1 MVEANTKNRKKGE
14 NGGHITVYGLRMKME
29 QAGTILKSKQ
39 TNQISAKNDVRC
51 PFTIKAKS
59 LKPLSNIRT

>member
-39 TNQISAKNDVRC
+39 TNQISAQNDVSC
-51 PFTIKAKS
+51 AHLLLIGAPYNKG
-59 LKPLSNIRT
+59 